1 MNRKQKI
8 TLILVCFL
16 FLTSGTLIGY
26 GFDNVSLQGTAV
38 DTNDPEKALLYLMD
52 NQQRV
57 DEMLGQG
64 RGQMNEKA
72 QELINSS
79 REEREKRQ
87 AEMNKLLD
95 DMQNAANDIREEA
108 YRKLVSG
115 EVAGAEQIALGMTE
129 TTQNINSESVFLGA
143 KSREEIAQRLKAIQQ
158 KQDETSLDIEGL
170 LITSERA
177 EIFRENLEEHSKFLS
192 EINQD
197 VEEMLR
203 SIQEQNVS
211 TNRGI
216 AGNI

>member
-158 KQDETSLDIEGL
+158 KQDETSLDIEEL

-216 AGNI
+216 AGDI